1 MEFKIHSCHIGKYGI
16 LRHLVCN
23 RNTSKS
29 FKDRTLIN
37 VTKSDWITV
46 ENTHEALIDQETFDM
61 IQPVITAE
69 RTNIKETTTYQMF
82 VGLLK
87 C

>member
-1 MEFKIHSCHIGKYGI
+1 
-16 LRHLVCN
+16 
-23 RNTSKS
+23 
-29 FKDRTLIN
+29 